1 LVVKEVDVTKTNAL
15 RLALSAAI
23 AASFAV
29 AVAPRKASAEEAA
42 APTEVKIG
50 GWIETYYQANLNG
63 PTNGIT
69 SLRPFDYREG
79 FNLQNAAVDVD
90 VKRGASSMK
99 VTLQSGL
106 VGVNSYDPLEPTS
119 TGTAYNA
126 ASGANAL
133 RYVQQA
139 YAAHAF
145 ENGLTLTGGLFATPV
160 GYETYN
166 VKDNWNWSR
175 ANTFYF
181 LTYYHVG
188 AKAAYALNKE
198 FAVAAYLVNGW
209 NNGFETNSTPSGA
222 LQLTYDD
229 GSGTTGSVVYFVGN
243 ERKRGETGTVGRPL
257 RHMVDAWITKPLNDS
272 FAVGLHGNVGME
284 NNDVGK
290 NQWLATAAYARAK
303 LSPWMF
309 LAARGDVFRENAADP
324 AAPLFFLS
332 ANGTEWVASGT
343 LTLDM
348 RPTDNT
354 SFRIEGRYDRADGD
368 VFFKQSVPDSGGV
381 TNVFNTRAQKT
392 LLIGMNTTF

>member
-1 LVVKEVDVTKTNAL
+1 MFATSPRSVLSRSL
-15 RLALSAAI
+15 LALTLALAG
-23 AASFAV
+23 
-29 AVAPRKASAEEAA
+29 EAA
-42 APTEVKIG
+42 ADDASKTEAPAPTEVKIG

-106 VGVNSYDPLEPTS
+106 VGVNSYDPLEPNS

-209 NNGFETNSTPSGA
+209 NNGFETNSTANS
-222 LQLTYDD
+222 LL
-229 GSGTTGSVVYFVGN
+229 S
-243 ERKRGETGTVGRPL
+243 
-257 RHMVDAWITKPLNDS
+257 
-272 FAVGLHGNVGME
+272 
-284 NNDVGK
+284 
-290 NQWLATAAYARAK
+290 AYAA
-303 LSPWMF
+303 F
-309 LAARGDVFRENAADP
+309 
-324 AAPLFFLS
+324 AP
-332 ANGTEWVASGT
+332 TW
-343 LTLDM
+343 
-348 RPTDNT
+348 
-354 SFRIEGRYDRADGD
+354 
-368 VFFKQSVPDSGGV
+368 
-381 TNVFNTRAQKT
+381 
-392 LLIGMNTTF
+392 